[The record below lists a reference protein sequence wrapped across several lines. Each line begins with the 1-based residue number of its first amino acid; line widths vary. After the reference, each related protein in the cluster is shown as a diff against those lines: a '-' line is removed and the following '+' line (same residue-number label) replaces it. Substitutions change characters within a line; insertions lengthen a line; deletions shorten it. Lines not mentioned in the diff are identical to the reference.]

1 MDTTI
6 KQESGTQE
14 QPTLARQS
22 SLAQLPIKFNRPARE
37 LLNHLATTFIIHIT
51 QNCHQICHQ
60 NKKQIINA
68 DHILSALSN
77 DPNFSPFIDKCC
89 QAKTSSKINLDQ
101 RKVRR
106 SKSKNM
112 SKNCGV
118 SEEELAAQQELLFR
132 EAAEMMDMQGFGVQ
146 GQPGE
151 SMNDIKTETIATT
164 PTEVRH
170 ENVLSMQNIK
180 QESSTSKN
188 SQMESLDFGEEEDD
202 EDEYT

>member
-1 MDTTI
+1 
-6 KQESGTQE
+6 
-14 QPTLARQS
+14 
-22 SLAQLPIKFNRPARE
+22 
-37 LLNHLATTFIIHIT
+37 
-51 QNCHQICHQ
+51 
-60 NKKQIINA
+60 
-68 DHILSALSN
+68 
-77 DPNFSPFIDKCC
+77 
-89 QAKTSSKINLDQ
+89 
-101 RKVRR
+101 
-106 SKSKNM
+106 M

-132 EAAEMMDMQGFGVQ
+132 EAAEMMDMQVFGVQ
-146 GQPGE
+146 EQQGE